1 MKKLSTI
8 LCTLALLFIGVGGVK
23 ATETL
28 VYSVDYSTMEDKDGA
43 PFWAGS
49 IPTGASVKVKDG
61 LLVIGNTSDEG
72 NNYDLQ
78 LFIGSGISTIE
89 GYDYKVKITYKT
101 TAATSEGHY
110 PSVGLGDWGNRPTDY
125 SVPLSVSNDFQT
137 VTVEFKNY
145 ARSATGLFIM
155 WQSRKVVAT
164 ISIKKVEVYQVEPIA
179 PTRTITISGEIATTG
194 STLEDIEPNYVQ
206 ITTTK
211 VPELVFSIP
220 FSNKT
225 WERLT
230 VEFDEAPG
238 GDFVF
243 VQAAENYD
251 NWTTANSTSSSTTL
265 NLTSRT
271 HWANIALQAGDG
283 DAFPRTT
290 KIKRIYFSKGT
301 GEKLETEDVAITG
314 SLGSTNATTVVYYKG
329 ATETGKKA
337 FEMTDV
343 DVSDYKKLVL
353 NFSSPT
359 VGTWTI
365 TYGETSENIPEG
377 SSSYDID
384 VSELAILST
393 LSLSIG
399 AGDFPRY
406 NNFEKLSYKKDVL
419 RTMDALANDEIFSF
433 DKATGFDP
441 ETKKLT
447 AGGWTFEI
455 PVDLTNWQYL
465 VITTA
470 QCASNTSAKV
480 HIADDA
486 GHSFTDEDS
495 KYDAFRGMVLD
506 QHNNSNSLC
515 IDLYYLQQVKGLDL
529 TKIKSLT
536 FDGYWGGNADV
547 YLSQV
552 YLTNYLATNMLS
564 AGYSPYHDGDVKR
577 NYTETNKFGT
587 ICLPYKASIA
597 GAIVYN
603 IAGKTESAIILEEVE
618 GLLEAGKPYL
628 YKSNDA
634 VGPSNNGSVG
644 SVNFFRADWTGSVAA
659 PIANNG
665 LIGTFSEINA
675 PTGDNYYVLATKDGE
690 QKLFNVDAGATG
702 EKAVKVGAN
711 KAYIDLSQI
720 TNASSRGTITLNFN
734 DATGINAVTA
744 PTSDDAFYSLSG
756 QRVSQP
762 RKGLYI
768 LNGKKI
774 FVK

>member
-1 MKKLSTI
+1 MKTI
-8 LCTLALLFIGVGGVK
+8 TRLLVTAALLIAGVGGVK

-28 VYSVDYSTMEDKDGA
+28 VYSVDYSTMEDIEGA

-49 IPTGASVKVKDG
+49 MPTGATVKVKDG
-61 LLVIGNTSDEG
+61 LLVINNTSDEG
-72 NNYDLQ
+72 ENYSLQ
-78 LFIGSGISTIE
+78 LFIGSGFSTIE
-89 GYDYKVKITYKT
+89 GLDYKVKITYKT

-110 PSVGLGDWGNRPTDY
+110 PSVGIGNWGHRETNYT
-125 SVPLSVSNDFQT
+125 VPLSVSDEFQT
-137 VTVEFKNY
+137 TTIEFQNY
-145 ARSATGLFIM
+145 PLSATGLFIM

-164 ISIKKVEVYQVEPIA
+164 ISIQKVEVYQVEPVA
-179 PTRTITISGEIATTG
+179 PTRAITISDEIATSG
-194 STLEDIEPNYVQ
+194 STLEDFEPNYVQ
-206 ITTTK
+206 ITTTN

-220 FSNKT
+220 FSDKT

-243 VQAAENYD
+243 VQEAENYD
-251 NWTTANSTSSSTTL
+251 SYTTANSTSLSTTL

-283 DAFPRTT
+283 DVFPRTT
-290 KIKRIYFSKGT
+290 KIKRIYFSKGM

-359 VGTWTI
+359 VGIWTV

-384 VSELAILST
+384 VSELTTLST

-399 AGDFPRY
+399 AGVFPRY
-406 NNFEKLSYKKDVL
+406 SNFEKLSYEKDGI
-419 RTMDALANDEIFSF
+419 RTMDALANDAIFSF
-433 DKATGFDP
+433 DKATGYDS

-447 AGGWTFEI
+447 AGGWTFET
-455 PVDLTNWQYL
+455 PVDLSNWQYL
-465 VITTA
+465 VITTT

-529 TKIKSLT
+529 TIIKSLT
-536 FDGYWGGNADV
+536 FDGYWGGNANV

-577 NYTETNKFGT
+577 DYTEINKFGT
-587 ICLPYKASIA
+587 ICLPYKASVA
-597 GAIVYN
+597 GAIVYS
-603 IAGKTESAIILEEVE
+603 IVGKTESSIILEEVE
-618 GLLEAGKPYL
+618 GLLEAGKPYF

-634 VGPSNNGSVG
+634 VGPSNNGSIG

-659 PIANNG
+659 PVANNG
-665 LIGTFSEINA
+665 LIGTFEDTKA
-675 PTGDNYYVLATKDGE
+675 PLNSYVLSSN
-690 QKLFNVDAGATG
+690 QLYQVDAANT
-702 EKAVKVGAN
+702 VNVRAN
-711 KAYIDLSQI
+711 KAYVDLSQI
-720 TNASSRGTITLNFN
+720 TNTAGARSINLMFN
-734 DATGINAVTA
+734 EPTGINAVSAEGFTGNGE
-744 PTSDDAFYSLSG
+744 FYNLQG
-756 QRVSQP
+756 QRVSAP

-768 LNGKKI
+768 VNGKVIVIK
-774 FVK
+774 